1 MVQWFS
7 NLVSPVKK
15 NNFLV
20 LPGKQKQNNTLPS
33 WRAFSETFSET
44 LKNLTFEKIPNN
56 DNFHLNDHQSAVE
69 CTLDNGLDIE
79 FSKFADV
86 SSPGEIAHSD
96 AAVMG
101 FSEPH
106 QSGSD
111 SDAAGMGSS
120 ESHQPDSFSY
130 DIKDLFERI
139 NPTFQLLKS
148 LYTRKKISFSK
159 IWSLNSPQTL
169 INKLVSP
176 ELNLVRN
183 LDSDSNE
190 KFFIHISYPV
200 LGNASE
206 ISELSNSGI
215 DKLPDCDMGLA
226 KVLLKNARYALASK
240 EVLWQ
245 VMHQYL
251 NAPAQLLHCFSGL
264 NLYVGEVLSAVNYTV
279 DFSAGN
285 C

>member
-1 MVQWFS
+1 MTVLLLANGHLPQFLKISTVNTQEENFSLGNGSLPFS

-56 DNFHLNDHQSAVE
+56 DIFHLNDHQSAVE

-106 QSGSD
+106 QPGSE

-130 DIKDLFERI
+130 EIKDLFERI

-176 ELNLVRN
+176 ELN
-183 LDSDSNE
+183 
-190 KFFIHISYPV
+190 
-200 LGNASE
+200 
-206 ISELSNSGI
+206 
-215 DKLPDCDMGLA
+215 
-226 KVLLKNARYALASK
+226 
-240 EVLWQ
+240 
-245 VMHQYL
+245 
-251 NAPAQLLHCFSGL
+251 
-264 NLYVGEVLSAVNYTV
+264 
-279 DFSAGN
+279 
-285 C
+285 